1 AEHVTVG
8 KSEKER
14 DDVEVGHYRADRA
27 ECPQGRPGS
36 TADRHAADRDGRD
49 RVREDGRHSPDPYAD
64 AIAHV
69 PRELAVPL
77 FQIATIAL
85 IVGVAVGSG
94 GLVGIAL
101 AAMVAA
107 IVIQGRGHRREREA
121 PTPFAGPIDFVSRF
135 VAEQWITFPRFV
147 FWGGWSRNLAGSPRS
162 RSEPS

>member
-1 AEHVTVG
+1 MKH
-8 KSEKER
+8 
-14 DDVEVGHYRADRA
+14 
-27 ECPQGRPGS
+27 
-36 TADRHAADRDGRD
+36 RD
-49 RVREDGRHSPDPYAD
+49 RTNLLLHIV
-64 AIAHV
+64 
-69 PRELAVPL
+69 AVPL

-85 IVGVAVGSG
+85 IVGVAVRSG
-94 GLVGIAL
+94 VLVGIAL

-107 IVIQGRGHRREREA
+107 IVIQGRGHRQEREA

>member
-1 AEHVTVG
+1 MNLV
-8 KSEKER
+8 
-14 DDVEVGHYRADRA
+14 
-27 ECPQGRPGS
+27 RPRLLHWQWS
-36 TADRHAADRDGRD
+36 DYSMKHRD
-49 RVREDGRHSPDPYAD
+49 RTNLLLHIV
-64 AIAHV
+64 
-69 PRELAVPL
+69 AVPL

-85 IVGVAVGSG
+85 IVGVAVRSG

-162 RSEPS
+162 RSKPS